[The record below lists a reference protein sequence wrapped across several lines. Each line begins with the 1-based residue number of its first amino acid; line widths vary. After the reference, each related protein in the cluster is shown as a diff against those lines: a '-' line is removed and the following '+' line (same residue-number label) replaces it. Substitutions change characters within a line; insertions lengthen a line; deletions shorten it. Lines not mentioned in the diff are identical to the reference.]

1 MDLNKRGWQ
10 WALLL
15 LLAFIWGT
23 SFILMKRGLESYT
36 NNQVAAFRMFF
47 SFIIFLPVIIKRI
60 KKINKKNIKPLLL
73 VGFVGNM
80 IPAFLFT
87 KAQTQIDSSLAGI
100 LNSMTPLFTLIIG
113 MFLYKSHVK
122 LINIIGLVLGFLGA
136 MGLIYNGSAEFLKG
150 SHWYAV
156 FVVIATLCYG
166 ISVNEIKY
174 KLKNLDGVTIASLSF
189 FLIGPAAGIMLL
201 FSDFSAALN
210 TENYLRNL
218 GSIAIL
224 ALFSSVIA
232 VTLFNILIKYTS
244 TIFATSVTY
253 IIPIFAI
260 LWGMF
265 DGEKITINEIL
276 WSFVILLG
284 IYLVNKKKIISI

>member
-1 MDLNKRGWQ
+1 
-10 WALLL
+10 
-15 LLAFIWGT
+15 
-23 SFILMKRGLESYT
+23 MKRGLESYT
-36 NNQVAAFRMFF
+36 NNQVAAFRIFF
-47 SFIIFLPVIIKRI
+47 SFIIFLPLIIKRI

-100 LNSMTPLFTLIIG
+100 LNSLTPLFTLIIG
-113 MFLYKSHVK
+113 LFLYKSQVK
-122 LINIIGLVLGFLGA
+122 LINIIGLVLGFIGA
-136 MGLIYNGSAEFLKG
+136 MGLIYNGTADFLKG

-174 KLKNLDGVTIASLSF
+174 KLKDLDGVTIASLSF
-189 FLIGPAAGIMLL
+189 FLTGPVAGIILL
-201 FSDFSAALN
+201 FSDFSATAD

-218 GSIAIL
+218 GFIAIL

-232 VTLFNILIKYTS
+232 VTFFNILIKYTS
-244 TIFATSVTY
+244 AIFATSVTY

-265 DGEKITINEIL
+265 DGEKITFDEIL

-284 IYLVNKKKIISI
+284 IYLVNKEKIISI

>member
-1 MDLNKRGWQ
+1 MDLNKKSWQ
-10 WALLL
+10 WVLLL
-15 LLAFIWGT
+15 ILAFIWGT
-23 SFILMKRGLESYT
+23 SFILMKRGLESYS
-36 NNQVAAFRMFF
+36 NKQVAAFRMFF
-47 SFIIFLPVIIKRI
+47 SFLIFLPVIIKRI
-60 KKINKKNIKPLLL
+60 KKINKKNIKSLLL

-100 LNSMTPLFTLIIG
+100 LNSLTPLFTLIIG
-113 MFLYKSHVK
+113 IFLYKSQVK

-136 MGLIYNGSAEFLKG
+136 MGLIYNGTADFLKG

-174 KLKNLDGVTIASLSF
+174 KLKDLDGVTIASLSF

-201 FSDFSAALN
+201 FSDFSVALN

-218 GSIAIL
+218 GFIAIL

-232 VTLFNILIKYTS
+232 VTFFNILIKYTS
-244 TIFATSVTY
+244 AIFAASVTY

-276 WSFVILLG
+276 WGFVILLG
-284 IYLVNKKKIISI
+284 IYLVNKGKIISI